1 MKREP
6 GAKLLISHAAAYVL
20 RNSKIGLFPSE
31 NSLTLM
37 KFSKTVLDYVVYRR
51 DFHDNFFERQW
62 HAGKSSCIISG
73 TRCSF
78 LSDSLLIQQQFS
90 VVFGSS
96 NIIICL
102 VTKTLLWTR
111 GCHMFYCAVR
121 GKKNGKPSPYNLYN
135 TMSMGQTY
143 VNVK

>member
-1 MKREP
+1 M
-6 GAKLLISHAAAYVL
+6 LVISLQRRYGGVCH
-20 RNSKIGLFPSE
+20 SKIGPFPIRKLSDIDE
-31 NSLTLM
+31 
-37 KFSKTVLDYVVYRR
+37 FLDYSYVVYRR

-73 TRCSF
+73 TRGSF

-102 VTKTLLWTR
+102 VTKTLMWTR
-111 GCHMFYCAVR
+111 GCHMF
-121 GKKNGKPSPYNLYN
+121 
-135 TMSMGQTY
+135 
-143 VNVK
+143 